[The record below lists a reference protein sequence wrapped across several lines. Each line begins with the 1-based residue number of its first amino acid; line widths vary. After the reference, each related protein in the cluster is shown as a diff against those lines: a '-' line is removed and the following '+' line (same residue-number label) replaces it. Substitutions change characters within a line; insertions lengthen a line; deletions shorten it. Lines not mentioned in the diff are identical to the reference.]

1 MAMKNSLENKERR
14 KKKRKM
20 KYLFQGILITAGVLL
35 VALICIGEIRSL
47 FVNQAN
53 KQKKQVVYEK
63 NSEREKQDSESGMT
77 DRRNVEAE
85 QQTVRKESETES
97 ETENETET
105 AEESDE
111 EKLAKV
117 LANRSSYPEKIL
129 GMLDKNMETLDFVYH
144 YPEKKGNPCAYF
156 LKEEDLE
163 TGGIPLLIQWDERW
177 GYGKYGENVV
187 GTNGCGPAC
196 MAMVIAGL
204 TGNIRVTPY
213 TMAIYSEKNGY
224 LTSDG
229 STMWSFIA
237 NGGEEFGVQGQAI
250 SLNEETVIETLKQG
264 FPIICSVG
272 PGDFTDSGHFLVLTG
287 YIDGKIKINDPYSYA
302 NSEKLWEFEVLQ
314 PQIKNLWKMQAI
326 ESENYLGANIHAST
340 PKVSCGWLFGSLLA
354 GIKIYSAK
362 I

>member
-1 MAMKNSLENKERR
+1 MKNSLENKEQR
-14 KKKRKM
+14 KRKR
-20 KYLFQGILITAGVLL
+20 KIKCLFQGILITVGV
-35 VALICIGEIRSL
+35 VFVILICIGEIRSL
-47 FVNQAN
+47 LVNQEK
-53 KQKKQVVYEK
+53 KQKNQVVYET
-63 NSEREKQDSESGMT
+63 NSEGEKQDPDNGVTDGKETESE
-77 DRRNVEAE
+77 A
-85 QQTVRKESETES
+85 QTVKKETEMETETES
-97 ETENETET
+97 ET
-105 AEESDE
+105 AEESEE
-111 EKLAKV
+111 EKLDKI

-156 LKEEDLE
+156 LKEEDME
-163 TGGIPLLIQWDERW
+163 TDRIPLLIQWDERW
-177 GYGKYGENVV
+177 GYGKYGENIV

-204 TGNIRVTPY
+204 TGNTRVTPY

-237 NGGEEFGVQGQAI
+237 NGGEEFGVQGQTI

-264 FPIICSVG
+264 FPIICSVR
-272 PGDFTDSGHFLVLTG
+272 PGDFTDSGHFLVLTD

-302 NSEKLWEFEVLQ
+302 NSDKLWEFEVLQ

-326 ESENYLGANIHAST
+326 ELE
-340 PKVSCGWLFGSLLA
+340 
-354 GIKIYSAK
+354 
-362 I
+362 